1 MASKTVQ
8 RQIQKLIPPR
18 VPTLI
23 TQKPAPQPISPPRVT
38 TQPIV
43 SNNTAVMAKT
53 ALYKQPAK
61 PQSANRLASTL
72 NQTGDEPELPRGL
85 TPARSNK
92 AINDALNASGSR
104 QHNQYRELGT
114 PTQPGS
120 RSFVRQNT
128 NDLDGNTYDAITTVG
143 TSDTGLNLRVTSQ
156 GRKFQI
162 LGSEREGI
170 TIRVEPS
177 EFERNPPNVAL
188 APGWKVAI
196 DNSGD
201 EVRVVLIDQNGKKQ
215 TLNDAIPSPNQ
226 REDGF
231 VDPVRENLERQGREM
246 RQSARD

>member
-1 MASKTVQ
+1 VTAQQTTAS
-8 RQIQKLIPPR
+8 
-18 VPTLI
+18 
-23 TQKPAPQPISPPRVT
+23 
-38 TQPIV
+38 IV
-43 SNNTAVMAKT
+43 SNNLVALAKT
-53 ALYKQPAK
+53 ALHKQQPAK
-61 PQSANRLASTL
+61 LQSADRLASTL

-128 NDLDGNTYDAITTVG
+128 NDLDGNAYDAITTVG

-156 GRKFQI
+156 AREFQI
-162 LGSEREGI
+162 SGSEREGF
-170 TIRVEPS
+170 TIRVTPS

-215 TLNDAIPSPNQ
+215 TLSDAIPSPNQ